1 MADIPVAAEETDLGI
16 VDGLAQLSFV
26 VQHELGQ
33 IAAAHGLSL
42 IQLRLLG
49 VLRDR
54 TPGMRE
60 LARHLGLDKSSMTG
74 LVDRAERRDLV
85 RRSPAAH
92 DGRVIQVS
100 ITEAG
105 KELIREV
112 EPQAAARI
120 HALTAVLTDGQRTQL
135 SRLVTILVGDPATT

>member
-135 SRLVTILVGDPATT
+135 SRLVTILVGDPTTT